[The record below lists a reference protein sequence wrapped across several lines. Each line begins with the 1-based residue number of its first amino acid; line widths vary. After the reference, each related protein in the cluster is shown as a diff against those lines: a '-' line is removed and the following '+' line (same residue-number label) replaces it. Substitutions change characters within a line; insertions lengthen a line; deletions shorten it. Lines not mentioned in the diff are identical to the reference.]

1 MKKHTLKSNLDDFQD
16 STINIDRQN
25 ASTGGYFNLT
35 FNRSGQIDK
44 VMMGNVVLF
53 ECCGNGNGV
62 W

>member
-1 MKKHTLKSNLDDFQD
+1 MKKLTHKKNLDDFQD
-16 STINIDRQN
+16 STINIHQQN
-25 ASTGGYFNLT
+25 ASTGGYVNLT
-35 FNRSGQIDK
+35 FSGYGQVDK

>member
-1 MKKHTLKSNLDDFQD
+1 MKKLTLKSNLDDFQD

-25 ASTGGYFNLT
+25 ASTGGYVNLT